1 VQLLM
6 TWVVA
11 ALTVVVAVLTL
22 FVLGLLRS
30 HAELLR
36 RVAELADREPA
47 RAPDPFATEMPE
59 GVVPAPATIEQTVVR
74 SIEGVDCEL
83 EPYRL
88 AIRDVS
94 TPYLLV
100 AFLSTSCFS
109 CLDIWRDVIE
119 GGEDAST
126 VEAGEDAASLLI
138 VLKAREHENLGKAT
152 ALARETPVPVV
163 LSGSAWSELEVPGSP
178 YFALIATAD
187 ERVVGAGSAQS
198 WDQLKSLASDG
209 MLELSLAARP
219 SSNGG
224 GYRSIIARE
233 DDELARAGIH
243 AGHPSLTGPVLED
256 ELDGAPDAIAGSK
269 GDHET

>member
-1 VQLLM
+1 M

-11 ALTVVVAVLTL
+11 ALTVVVGVLTL

-30 HAELLR
+30 HAELLA
-36 RVAELADREPA
+36 RVAELAEREPA
-47 RAPDPFATEMPE
+47 GAPDPSPTAMPE
-59 GVVPAPATIEQTVVR
+59 GVVPAPQTIAETVVR
-74 SIEGVDCEL
+74 SIEGLDYEL

-88 AIRDVS
+88 AIREVS

-100 AFLSTSCFS
+100 AFLSTTCFS

-119 GGEDAST
+119 GGEDASV
-126 VEAGEDAASLLI
+126 VEAGDDAASLLI

-178 YFALIATAD
+178 YFALIATAE

-209 MLELSLAARP
+209 MLELSLAAKP
-219 SSNGG
+219 SSNSG
-224 GYRSIIARE
+224 GYRSIIERE
-233 DDELARAGIH
+233 DDDLARAGIH
-243 AGHPSLTGPVLED
+243 PGHSSLTAPLLE
-256 ELDGAPDAIAGSK
+256 EQ
-269 GDHET
+269 T

>member
-1 VQLLM
+1 M

-11 ALTVVVAVLTL
+11 ALTVVVAVQTL

-30 HAELLR
+30 HADLLA
-36 RVAELADREPA
+36 RVAELAEREPGPSPEPSRDA
-47 RAPDPFATEMPE
+47 MPE
-59 GVVPAPATIEQTVVR
+59 GVVPAPATIAQTTVS
-74 SIEGVDCEL
+74 SIEGLDHEL

-88 AIRDVS
+88 AIGDVPA
-94 TPYLLV
+94 PYLLV

-119 GGEDAST
+119 
-126 VEAGEDAASLLI
+126 AGEDAGTIAAGDDAAALVI
-138 VLKAREHENLGKAT
+138 VLKAREYENLGKAV

-178 YFALIATAD
+178 YFALIDTA
-187 ERVVGAGSAQS
+187 EQRVVGAGSAQS
-198 WDQLKSLASDG
+198 WEQLKSLASDG

-224 GYRSIIARE
+224 GYRSIIERE
-233 DDELARAGIH
+233 DDDLARAGIH
-243 AGHPSLTGPVLED
+243 PGHASLTAPLLDE
-256 ELDGAPDAIAGSK
+256 ELDAAPEATIGSK
-269 GDHET
+269 GGLPA